1 MRSVGCVPQIRR
13 RSRYAREMSAVGSAA
28 SAWARRRSNRSKM
41 AAPVARRPKS
51 SKAGCL
57 PTALAALLNR
67 SVLQGAL
74 SLTLGAFIISLFTFV
89 P

>member
-1 MRSVGCVPQIRR
+1 
-13 RSRYAREMSAVGSAA
+13 
-28 SAWARRRSNRSKM
+28 M